1 LKTIVKNKNGLTL
14 VELISVIV
22 LIGIIATFTSF
33 FLYTG
38 LNGYLN
44 SKNSLEGALKAQL
57 ALDRI
62 TLELR
67 DISYFSSAP
76 TADSVSF
83 ISKDPQLPGLRKLK
97 FQSGTETG
105 EIRISVDGSEYPLL
119 DSVSLF
125 SLNVIYRNI
134 DDDPSVDEVAAIK
147 IGFKLAGI
155 GREFRTQIFPRNLV
169 EEK

>member
-1 LKTIVKNKNGLTL
+1 MKNQQGLTL

-22 LIGIIATFTSF
+22 LIGIISTFTSF

-44 SKNSLEGALKAQL
+44 SKNSLEGAFKAQL
-57 ALDRI
+57 ALDRM

-67 DISYFSSAP
+67 YISQFTSAP
-76 TADSVSF
+76 TAASVSYV
-83 ISKDPQLPGLRKLK
+83 SKDPQMPGLRVLK
-97 FQSGTETG
+97 FQPGTQTG
-105 EIRISVDGSEYPLL
+105 EIKISVDAKEYPLL
-119 DSVSLF
+119 DNVALF
-125 SLNVIYRNI
+125 NLNVIYRNI
-134 DDDPSVDEVAAIK
+134 DDDPSAAEVAAIR

-169 EEK
+169 EE

>member
-1 LKTIVKNKNGLTL
+1 MKNQQGLTL

-57 ALDRI
+57 ALDRM

-67 DISYFSSAP
+67 NIGNFTSAP
-76 TADSVSF
+76 TAASVSY
-83 ISKDPQLPGLRKLK
+83 ISEDPQLPGSRKLR

-105 EIRISVDGSEYPLL
+105 EIWISVDGNEYPLL
-119 DSVSLF
+119 DNVSSF
-125 SLNVIYRNI
+125 NLNVTYRNI
-134 DDDPSVDEVAAIK
+134 DDDPATDEVAAIR

-155 GREFRTQIFPRNLV
+155 GREFTTLIFPRNLV
-169 EEK
+169 EKK

>member
-1 LKTIVKNKNGLTL
+1 MKNQQGLTL

-57 ALDRI
+57 ALDRM

-67 DISYFSSAP
+67 NISYFTSAP
-76 TADSVSF
+76 TAAS
-83 ISKDPQLPGLRKLK
+83 ISYISEDPQLSGLRELK

-119 DSVSLF
+119 DNVSLF
-125 SLNVIYRNI
+125 NLNVYYRNI
-134 DDDPSVDEVAAIK
+134 DNDPSTDEVEGIK
-147 IGFKLAGI
+147 IGFKLASI
-155 GREFRTQIFPRNLV
+155 GREFTTLIFPRNLV
-169 EEK
+169 EKK

>member
-1 LKTIVKNKNGLTL
+1 MKNQKGLTL

-57 ALDRI
+57 ALDRM

-67 DISYFSSAP
+67 NISYFTSTP
-76 TADSVSF
+76 TAASVPYV
-83 ISKDPQLPGLRKLK
+83 SKDPQLAGLRELK
-97 FQSGTETG
+97 YQSGTETG
-105 EIRISVDGSEYPLL
+105 KIMISVDGDEYPLL
-119 DSVSLF
+119 DNVSLF
-125 SLNVIYRNI
+125 SLSYAYRNI
-134 DDDPSVDEVAAIK
+134 DDDPSVNEVAAIK

-155 GREFRTQIFPRNLV
+155 GREFKTQIFPRNLV
-169 EEK
+169 EEE